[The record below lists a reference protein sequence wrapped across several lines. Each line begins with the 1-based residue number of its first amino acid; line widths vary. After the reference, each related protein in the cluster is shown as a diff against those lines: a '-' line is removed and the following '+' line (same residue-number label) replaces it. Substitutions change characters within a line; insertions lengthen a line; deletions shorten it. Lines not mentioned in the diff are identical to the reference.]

1 MKLETSV
8 LTLHPRHTFRISR
21 GAKSVVENVLCHVD
35 ADGVRG
41 TGEASP
47 NAYYG
52 ESAASV
58 RAALAGISTWLSG
71 LSVRSAEDIQRA
83 WSDVWPLLTPN
94 RAAQCALDLALWD
107 WLAKREGVS
116 VCELV
121 HGHMTRAR
129 PTFLTLGISTPEELD
144 AKRTEVFGC
153 PFIKM
158 KSDAHGDLAPI
169 LETAKLSGARIAIDA
184 NCAWENI
191 AAATITHP
199 AIEFIEQPLPPAL
212 DARMPEWRGGSR
224 LPIFADESCT
234 TLESVPS
241 LARRFDGINIKLVK
255 CGGLTPALAMIESA
269 QGLGLRTMIG
279 CMLESSVLIGA
290 GLVAA
295 QHTDYADLDGAWLL
309 ADEPFNLVRYEHG
322 MLYDTAGAS

>member
-1 MKLETSV
+1 MKLETFA

-21 GAKSVVENVLCHVD
+21 GAKSAVENVICHVD

-58 RAALAGISTWLSG
+58 QTALAEITEWLSG
-71 LSVRSAEDIQRA
+71 LAVRSPEDIRRA
-83 WSDVWPLLTPN
+83 WSDVWPLLAPS

-107 WLAKREGVS
+107 WLAKMEGVS

-121 HGHMTRAR
+121 HGHAAKAR
-129 PTFLTLGISTPEELD
+129 PTFLTLGISTPEEF
-144 AKRTEVFGC
+144 AVKRAEVVGC
-153 PFIKM
+153 PFVKM
-158 KSDAHGDLAPI
+158 KSDSSGDLEPI
-169 LETAKLSGARIAIDA
+169 VATAELTGARIAIDA
-184 NCAWENI
+184 NCAWE
-191 AAATITHP
+191 AVSATAINHP

-212 DARMPEWRGGSR
+212 DAQMPEWRCGSR

-234 TLESVPS
+234 TPESVHA
-241 LARRFDGINIKLVK
+241 LAGRFDGINIKLVK

-269 QGLGLRTMIG
+269 QSLGLQTMIG
-279 CMLESSVLIGA
+279 CMLESSILIAA

-295 QHTDYADLDGAWLL
+295 QHTGYADLDGAWLL
-309 ADEPFNLVRYEHG
+309 NDEPFYKVRYVQG
-322 MLYDTAGAS
+322 MLHPNP